1 MKKYFYLS
9 LALILALLGC
19 SKKYHN
25 PEPSENYM
33 VLNEIQYVEEFP
45 QSYTLGDKEDVGL
58 DIIGMKDFRICDSL
72 LIVSA
77 VDKDGLWE
85 IYSLNSNRCLGK
97 FLKQGIGPGE
107 FIFSPLITDA
117 SLFRR
122 KDNSLSAIIY
132 NSVQRKV
139 FDMNITK
146 SLNEGKLV
154 MDELDV
160 VIPEA
165 MFNYVMLDDT
175 YSFVRKLTAGE
186 TKQERSLY
194 NGKNESVPSN
204 FELLNR
210 SSVQKRDMDFN
221 ILSAI
226 TKCNTDKKKI
236 LEAPITLNYLNLYSY
251 DSDWGK
257 TICVG
262 NELYNISDV
271 QSQNKWDRIYTY
283 ANITPFTDFFG
294 ALYFGEDEK
303 TYQMNRTK
311 LPVIYFFDWDGNPL
325 MELKLSEHG
334 TSFDIDLVN
343 GYLYLLDLKTDN
355 FYKYNIKDILEGM

>member
-1 MKKYFYLS
+1 
-9 LALILALLGC
+9 
-19 SKKYHN
+19 
-25 PEPSENYM
+25 
-33 VLNEIQYVEEFP
+33 
-45 QSYTLGDKEDVGL
+45 
-58 DIIGMKDFRICDSL
+58 
-72 LIVSA
+72 
-77 VDKDGLWE
+77 
-85 IYSLNSNRCLGK
+85 
-97 FLKQGIGPGE
+97 
-107 FIFSPLITDA
+107 
-117 SLFRR
+117 
-122 KDNSLSAIIY
+122 
-132 NSVQRKV
+132 
-139 FDMNITK
+139 
-146 SLNEGKLV
+146 
-154 MDELDV
+154 
-160 VIPEA
+160 
-165 MFNYVMLDDT
+165 
-175 YSFVRKLTAGE
+175 
-186 TKQERSLY
+186 
-194 NGKNESVPSN
+194 
-204 FELLNR
+204 
-210 SSVQKRDMDFN
+210 MDFN